1 MFLGDKVGR
10 MRLLAK
16 RREDE
21 VPGRLLNENFDSKT
35 MRGNE
40 SGKKKK
46 KEASSGEIGQEGRAQ
61 WVRP

>member
-1 MFLGDKVGR
+1 

-46 KEASSGEIGQEGRAQ
+46 KKKEASSGEIGQEGRAQ

>member
-1 MFLGDKVGR
+1 

-16 RREDE
+16 RREDQ

-35 MRGNE
+35 MRSNE
-40 SGKKKK
+40 SGKKKEK